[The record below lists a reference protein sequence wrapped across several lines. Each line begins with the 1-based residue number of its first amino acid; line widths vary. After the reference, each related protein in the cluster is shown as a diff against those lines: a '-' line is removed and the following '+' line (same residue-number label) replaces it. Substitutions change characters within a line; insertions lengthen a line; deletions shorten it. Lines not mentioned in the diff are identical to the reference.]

1 MKIVEL
7 EKITNEEIE
16 NILSRKA
23 ISLSNLLPKVTSIF
37 EDIKIN
43 GNKALKK
50 ISKELDKNSREELKI
65 SEEELNLAAQ
75 KISDTLKNSIDQAY
89 ENIWKFHLLQKP
101 EGYSIEIQKGV
112 NCSRKS
118 IPIENVG
125 LYIPGGTAVL
135 FSTLLML
142 AIPAKI
148 AGCKRIVVT
157 SPMAGKE
164 VNPALAYTAIKC
176 GINEFYSVGGIQ
188 AIAMFA
194 LGTEKIK
201 KVDKIFGPGNRYV
214 TAAKVLLP
222 IMETSCM
229 IDMPAGPSEL
239 LVIADNTANPKFV
252 AADLLSQAE
261 HGIDSQVILLTD
273 NLSFAQKVYEEINL
287 QTELLPR
294 KDTVLKCL
302 ENSACIV
309 TPDLEKAV
317 ELSNYY
323 APEHLIINTKNN
335 EELEKKII
343 NAGSVFIGEYSCES
357 AGDYASGTNHSLPT
371 NGYAKAIGGVS
382 VEMFMKSIT
391 FQNLTKQG
399 LQKIGNTIINMAEAE
414 QLNAHANAVKVRL
427 E

>member
-1 MKIVEL
+1 
-7 EKITNEEIE
+7 
-16 NILSRKA
+16 
-23 ISLSNLLPKVTSIF
+23 
-37 EDIKIN
+37 
-43 GNKALKK
+43 
-50 ISKELDKNSREELKI
+50 
-65 SEEELNLAAQ
+65 
-75 KISDTLKNSIDQAY
+75 
-89 ENIWKFHLLQKP
+89 
-101 EGYSIEIQKGV
+101 
-112 NCSRKS
+112 
-118 IPIENVG
+118 
-125 LYIPGGTAVL
+125 
-135 FSTLLML
+135 
-142 AIPAKI
+142 
-148 AGCKRIVVT
+148 
-157 SPMAGKE
+157 
-164 VNPALAYTAIKC
+164 
-176 GINEFYSVGGIQ
+176 
-188 AIAMFA
+188 
-194 LGTEKIK
+194 
-201 KVDKIFGPGNRYV
+201 
-214 TAAKVLLP
+214 
-222 IMETSCM
+222 METSCM